1 MIRIKLLN
9 GKQKT
14 CKHCKRYRETKRAII
29 GNYNCQNCNN
39 RICKIG
45 NILICDY

>member
-1 MIRIKLLN
+1 MIMIRIKLLN

-14 CKHCKRYRETKRAII
+14 CKHCKRYRETKRAIKRAII

-39 RICKIG
+39 RI
-45 NILICDY
+45 